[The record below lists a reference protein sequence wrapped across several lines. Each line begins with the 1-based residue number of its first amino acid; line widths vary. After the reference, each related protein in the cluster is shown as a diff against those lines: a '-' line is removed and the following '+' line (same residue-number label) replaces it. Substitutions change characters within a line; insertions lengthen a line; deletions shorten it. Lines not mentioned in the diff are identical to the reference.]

1 MKETKQ
7 NICNSCGSEVS
18 KAELDDINKEILNSN
33 KEIIHDNKLVL
44 CKVCFPWYKIAHAAP
59 KNILGYDIKNPD
71 LFIKE
76 SIKVQALLREN
87 WAEHCGTLE
96 GLECKPIDDQ
106 RWYQFLRIVMTEEE
120 RLSKLKRYI
129 DMDKLPKKSGLTLE
143 KISLEIRE
151 HLSYLETATTDQ
163 RLLEEDGWRDYAEEI
178 KWPVLDKLTI
188 GSNTF
193 VIERHSDSHILLKE
207 VNNEEFEYS
216 DYPIR
221 PFHFC
226 NFLFREICEERQN
239 KISVGVKWL
248 VRIDSLLSKVF
259 DDIDVPLNPQ
269 LQREV
274 YYIIQGYAPQVEKYR
289 FLALW
294 SFLDKIHPETNIH
307 HPVTNLWVENPAWE
321 KSFQLFRSVV
331 QSLGRA
337 IKPTLSGFR
346 ILGNSGA
353 IYTVEPSK
361 FLDWNQPWIV
371 KKKGG
376 EGKKICIDIT
386 HSMPLGDML
395 CSLVLSLRDDL
406 NSMKHI
412 HTLNPNNQRGEGFQ
426 GLLNL
431 LT

>member
-1 MKETKQ
+1 MKETKE

-76 SIKVQALLREN
+76 SIKAQALLREN

-120 RLSKLKRYI
+120 RLFKLKRYI

-143 KISLEIRE
+143 KISLEVRE

-163 RLLEEDGWRDYAEEI
+163 RLLEEDGWSDYAEEI

-239 KISVGVKWL
+239 KISVGVNML

-269 LQREV
+269 LQRK
-274 YYIIQGYAPQVEKYR
+274 YTISFRDMPPQVEKYR
-289 FLALW
+289 FLAPW
-294 SFLDKIHPETNIH
+294 SFLDKIHPGNK
-307 HPVTNLWVENPAWE
+307 HPSSCNE
-321 KSFQLFRSVV
+321 
-331 QSLGRA
+331 SLGG
-337 IKPTLSGFR
+337 KPCM
-346 ILGNSGA
+346 
-353 IYTVEPSK
+353 
-361 FLDWNQPWIV
+361 
-371 KKKGG
+371 
-376 EGKKICIDIT
+376 GKII
-386 HSMPLGDML
+386 P
-395 CSLVLSLRDDL
+395 VV
-406 NSMKHI
+406 
-412 HTLNPNNQRGEGFQ
+412 
-426 GLLNL
+426 
-431 LT
+431 